1 MKKVSTVF
9 LTVLMALFFAG
20 NYAVAQGVDADL
32 IGKEAP
38 AFNLKNI
45 DGKMVSLD
53 NYKSSKG
60 AIVIFTCNHCPYS
73 KMYEDRIVAL
83 DGKFKA
89 QGYPVVAINPNDPA
103 TYAEDSFDQMK
114 KRAKKKGFT
123 FPYLVDETQGIAKA
137 YAATRTPHVYLLENA
152 GGKFVVR
159 YVGAIDDNAQD
170 AKAVSSKFLE
180 DAIAK
185 LSAGQAP
192 DPSQTK
198 AVGCGIKWKAA
209 AAN

>member
-1 MKKVSTVF
+1 MKTARF
-9 LTVLMALFFAG
+9 GVL
-20 NYAVAQGVDADL
+20 AVLLCLLGAMQLQAQVVDTDL

-38 AFNLKNI
+38 AFSLTNI
-45 DGKMVSLD
+45 NGKKVALSD
-53 NYKSSKG
+53 YKGEKG
-60 AIVIFTCNHCPYS
+60 VIVIFTCNHCPYA

-83 DGKFKA
+83 DGKYKKL
-89 QGYPVVAINPNDPA
+89 GYPVVAINPNDPTA
-103 TYAEDSFDQMK
+103 YAEDSFEQMK

-137 YAATRTPHVYLLENA
+137 YGATRTPHIYLVENSN
-152 GGKFVVR
+152 GQQVVR

-170 AKAVSSKFLE
+170 ANAVKTRYLE

-185 LSAGQAP
+185 VSAGQAP

-198 AVGCGIKWKAA
+198 AIGCGIKWKKDA